1 MQNVELRELSSLTSK
16 YRAHLIKAQ
25 YLTAAE
31 VLLTP
36 AQVLAQRTKLS
47 QFEVNHLLREL
58 SDAVLQQDKTRDQTV
73 AELVERQEEL
83 GGGRIT
89 LGDPGLDELF
99 GGGVR
104 VGQLTEIAGQ
114 SASGKT
120 HLCLQLSLMVQLP
133 PSQGGLSG
141 GALFISSEGTL
152 PSTRLLSLASH
163 LTSSLPLP
171 PPPAGV
177 ADPLSSPSQLS
188 PPRSKWDF
196 LDNVYTEK
204 APDVE
209 TLDAVLS
216 YHAPAAIE
224 RINGFA
230 VSHTVDPHLVSLSAG
245 DEMPASQFLASHRSA
260 PPRPPLPIR
269 LVILD
274 SIAAPLRPAHEAASA
289 GFYERSKDLA
299 ATGDRLKRLAHVYDC
314 AVVVVNQV
322 QDVFER
328 AGSLPLH
335 LISSSPAE
343 RPPSP
348 LREHAQ
354 SQQPSHMP
362 SPSPLS
368 MPPPAPRSRS
378 HPQSPTTLS
387 RFSSTSTTSASS
399 SGLGQPLP
407 PPHIQYSFP
416 SLLYNRFQSPHSS
429 GASVSH
435 GRVAAALGPTWTN
448 IVNTRLLTL
457 LSPGGERGAGR
468 TRREAVVVFG
478 PGTARARVQ
487 YELREDGV
495 RSVGEVRYRPSSSS
509 GPAPRA
515 DEEGELDDGR
525 MDVEM
530 GRRPLGAEEGDDE
543 MRMWSEDW
551 EKVATQLDA
560 QLPY

>member
-1 MQNVELRELSSLTSK
+1 MQNVELRNLSTLTSK
-16 YRAHLIKAQ
+16 YRAHLIKAR

-36 AQVLAQRTKLS
+36 AHVLAQRTKLS
-47 QFEVNHLLREL
+47 QFEVNQLLQEL
-58 SDAVLQQDKTRDQTV
+58 SAAVLQQDKAKDRTV
-73 AELVERQEEL
+73 AELVQRQEKLEDGL
-83 GGGRIT
+83 IT
-89 LGDPGLDELF
+89 LGDAGLDELF

-104 VGQLTEIAGQ
+104 VGSLTEIAGQ

-120 HLCLQLSLMVQLP
+120 HLCLQLSLTVQLP

-171 PPPAGV
+171 SPPASV
-177 ADPLSSPSQLS
+177 ADPLSWPAQPSQS
-188 PPRSKWDF
+188 RSKWDF

-224 RINGFA
+224 RINTLA
-230 VSHTVDPHLVSLSAG
+230 ASQTVDPHLVSLSA
-245 DEMPASQFLASHRSA
+245 DVEMPASQFLASHRSA

-269 LVILD
+269 LIILD
-274 SIAAPLRPAHEAASA
+274 SIAAPLRPAHETASA

-299 ATGDRLKRLAHVYDC
+299 AIGDRLKRLAHVYDC

-328 AGSLPLH
+328 AGPLPPH
-335 LISSSPAE
+335 LIASNLVE
-343 RPPSP
+343 RPSSP
-348 LREHAQ
+348 LRDPAP
-354 SQQPSHMP
+354 SRQPAYIATP
-362 SPSPLS
+362 STLS
-368 MPPPAPRSRS
+368 MPPPPPRPTS
-378 HPQSPTTLS
+378 HAHSPTTIS
-387 RFSSTSTTSASS
+387 RFSSTSSS
-399 SGLGQPLP
+399 SSLGAGGQPLP
-407 PPHIQYSFP
+407 PPHLQYSFP

-448 IVNTRLLTL
+448 IVNTRVLTL
-457 LSPGGERGAGR
+457 VSRRGGGGGGGEGR
-468 TRREAVVVFG
+468 ARREAVVVFG
-478 PGTARARVQ
+478 PGTARARVR
-487 YELREDGV
+487 YELGEHGV
-495 RSVGEVRYRPSSSS
+495 TSVGEVRYRTSS
-509 GPAPRA
+509 GTTAFVK
-515 DEEGELDDGR
+515 EER
-525 MDVEM
+525 MDVERE
-530 GRRPLGAEEGDDE
+530 RRPEEGDDE
-543 MRMWSEDW
+543 DETRMWSDDW

>member
-1 MQNVELRELSSLTSK
+1 MQNVELRDLSTLTSK
-16 YRAHLIKAQ
+16 YRAHLIKAR

-36 AQVLAQRTKLS
+36 AHVLAQRTKLS
-47 QFEVNHLLREL
+47 QFEVNQLLQEL
-58 SDAVLQQDKTRDQTV
+58 SAAVLQQDKAKDRTV
-73 AELVERQEEL
+73 AELVQRQEKLEDGL
-83 GGGRIT
+83 IT
-89 LGDPGLDELF
+89 LGDAGLDELF

-104 VGQLTEIAGQ
+104 VGSLTEIAGQ

-120 HLCLQLSLMVQLP
+120 HLCLQLSLTVQLP

-171 PPPAGV
+171 PPPASV
-177 ADPLSSPSQLS
+177 ADPLSWPSQPS
-188 PPRSKWDF
+188 QSRSKWDF

-209 TLDAVLS
+209 TLEAVLS

-224 RINGFA
+224 RINTLA
-230 VSHTVDPHLVSLSAG
+230 ASQTVDPHLVSLSA
-245 DEMPASQFLASHRSA
+245 DVEMPASQFLASHRSA

-269 LVILD
+269 LIILD
-274 SIAAPLRPAHEAASA
+274 SIAAPLRPAHETASA

-299 ATGDRLKRLAHVYDC
+299 AIGDRLKRLAHVYDC

-328 AGSLPLH
+328 AGPLPQH
-335 LISSSPAE
+335 LLASNLVE
-343 RPPSP
+343 RPSSP
-348 LREHAQ
+348 LRDPAPSRQ
-354 SQQPSHMP
+354 SAYIPTPST
-362 SPSPLS
+362 LS
-368 MPPPAPRSRS
+368 MPPPPPRPTS
-378 HPQSPTTLS
+378 HAHSPTTIS
-387 RFSSTSTTSASS
+387 RFSSSS
-399 SGLGQPLP
+399 SSSSSSLGVGGQPLP
-407 PPHIQYSFP
+407 PPHLQYSFP

-429 GASVSH
+429 GANVSH

-448 IVNTRLLTL
+448 IVNTRVLTL
-457 LSPGGERGAGR
+457 VSRGGGGR
-468 TRREAVVVFG
+468 ARREALVVFG
-478 PGTARARVQ
+478 PGTARARVR
-487 YELREDGV
+487 YELGEHGV
-495 RSVGEVRYRPSSSS
+495 TSVGEVRYRSSS
-509 GPAPRA
+509 GMAGLG
-515 DEEGELDDGR
+515 EEEEER
-525 MDVEM
+525 MDVERE
-530 GRRPLGAEEGDDE
+530 RRMEVDDE
-543 MRMWSEDW
+543 DETRMWSDDW